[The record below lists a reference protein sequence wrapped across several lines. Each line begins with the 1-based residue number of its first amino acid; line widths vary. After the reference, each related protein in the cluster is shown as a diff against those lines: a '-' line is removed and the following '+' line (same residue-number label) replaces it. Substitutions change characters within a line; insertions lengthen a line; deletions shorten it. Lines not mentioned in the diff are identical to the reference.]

1 MFKDKNF
8 EQDILFVYKIIT
20 MDLTEI
26 LITVI
31 TVAGS
36 TGIWQFISTRYKA
49 KMEEQKFDKI
59 NSDGMQY
66 RDDLKARVRNME
78 SLLAQSSEEKDQMRQ
93 QVLALTAEVHA
104 LRVKVEFLEKE
115 NERLSEFIGQPLS
128 ELKIQMGK
136 PDKEER
142 SNKD

>member
-1 MFKDKNF
+1 M
-8 EQDILFVYKIIT
+8 E
-20 MDLTEI
+20 LTEI
-26 LITVI
+26 IITII

-36 TGIWQFISTRYKA
+36 TGIWQFISQRYKS
-49 KMEEQKFDKI
+49 KMEEQKFDKV

-78 SLLAQSSEEKDQMRQ
+78 SLLAKSANEKDDMRQ

-115 NERLSEFIGQPLS
+115 NERLKNL
-128 ELKIQMGK
+128 
-136 PDKEER
+136 
-142 SNKD
+142 